1 MIGWLSSSAMLR
13 PSGVCVGTCEH
24 VSEWAGLVQS
34 LCVRCELWRVCGFS
48 RSPVTQTGLRCF
60 TMSQTVCNGEPSV
73 PLQLRQ
79 NHQNLPAEHTH
90 THKDEH
96 KMAALS
102 SISISWSSVHVF
114 CPVSPFIVYLNMS
127 LSLLLIPCLF
137 LSLPIPSTLLSVSFT
152 FVPIYHCLSP
162 VSVHV
167 SHPISSHA
175 SVPIAVS
182 TLSIYS
188 VPVSHALSFS
198 VCLSVRL
205 CTLCLRTCDDS
216 QETLYYRQ

>member
-90 THKDEH
+90 TYTKVNTRWQHCLQFLYPGLRSMSFVPSLH
-96 KMAALS
+96 S
-102 SISISWSSVHVF
+102 SCISTCLCPCCSSRVYS
-114 CPVSPFIVYLNMS
+114 CPSQFRPHCSPRPS
-127 LSLLLIPCLF
+127 HLF
-137 LSLPIPSTLLSVSFT
+137 LSLSFT
-152 FVPIYHCLSP
+152 SLCPCLSP
-162 VSVHV
+162 NQQPCLCPHRCFYPVHIFC
-167 SHPISSHA
+167 PCLA
-175 SVPIAVS
+175 R
-182 TLSIYS
+182 
-188 VPVSHALSFS
+188 SFFF
-198 VCLSVRL
+198 CLSL
-205 CTLCLRTCDDS
+205 C
-216 QETLYYRQ
+216 